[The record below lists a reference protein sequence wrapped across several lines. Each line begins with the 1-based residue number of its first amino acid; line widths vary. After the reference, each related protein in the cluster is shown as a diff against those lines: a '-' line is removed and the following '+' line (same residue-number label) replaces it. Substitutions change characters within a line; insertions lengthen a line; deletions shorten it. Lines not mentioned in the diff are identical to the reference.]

1 MDASA
6 GDGAGLAEESAR
18 QRPGQPDQR
27 GRLRLGDLSE
37 EGLLAVILP
46 IMAADPAD
54 PRVLLGPGDDAA
66 VIAAGDG
73 RFVATTDAMV
83 RGLDWL
89 DEWSS
94 GADVGRKCVAQNLAD
109 VAAMGAIPAGLLIS
123 LQADRRTAVD
133 WAADLAR
140 GIASAAAAAGCPVL
154 GGDLGGA
161 PDGVVLLSVTAFGD
175 LQGRDPVRRSGA
187 RAGDIVTVA
196 GTLGRSGAGL
206 ALLRAGRAGQPDPV
220 VQDLVR
226 MHRAPVAPYAAG
238 PLAAEAGAGAMID
251 LSDGLVRD
259 AGRVAAASGVRVAL
273 DPELLEQDVAVIEPA
288 LGRAEALE
296 AVLTGGE
303 EHSLLAAFPPGR
315 PLPPPFRPIGSVV
328 AGSGVTV
335 GGELRV
341 GGGWDHFAG

>member
-1 MDASA
+1 
-6 GDGAGLAEESAR
+6 
-18 QRPGQPDQR
+18 
-27 GRLRLGDLSE
+27 
-37 EGLLAVILP
+37 
-46 IMAADPAD
+46 
-54 PRVLLGPGDDAA
+54 
-66 VIAAGDG
+66 
-73 RFVATTDAMV
+73 
-83 RGLDWL
+83 
-89 DEWSS
+89 
-94 GADVGRKCVAQNLAD
+94 
-109 VAAMGAIPAGLLIS
+109 
-123 LQADRRTAVD
+123 
-133 WAADLAR
+133 
-140 GIASAAAAAGCPVL
+140 
-154 GGDLGGA
+154 
-161 PDGVVLLSVTAFGD
+161 
-175 LQGRDPVRRSGA
+175 
-187 RAGDIVTVA
+187 
-196 GTLGRSGAGL
+196 
-206 ALLRAGRAGQPDPV
+206 
-220 VQDLVR
+220 

>member
-154 GGDLGGA
+154 GG
-161 PDGVVLLSVTAFGD
+161 TW
-175 LQGRDPVRRSGA
+175 
-187 RAGDIVTVA
+187 
-196 GTLGRSGAGL
+196 
-206 ALLRAGRAGQPDPV
+206 
-220 VQDLVR
+220 
-226 MHRAPVAPYAAG
+226 AAH
-238 PLAAEAGAGAMID
+238 PMAWCC
-251 LSDGLVRD
+251 SR
-259 AGRVAAASGVRVAL
+259 
-273 DPELLEQDVAVIEPA
+273 
-288 LGRAEALE
+288 
-296 AVLTGGE
+296 
-303 EHSLLAAFPPGR
+303 
-315 PLPPPFRPIGSVV
+315 
-328 AGSGVTV
+328 
-335 GGELRV
+335 
-341 GGGWDHFAG
+341 